1 MTQTQARVD
10 TVIFGGGI
18 AGLWLLNRLVA
29 EGRNAVLFEQDALGS
44 SQTIASQGMIHGGIK
59 YALGGALT
67 GESEA
72 IAAMP
77 GHWAR
82 CLEGKGD
89 VDISACNV
97 LSHHFYLWSTRSITS
112 KLTSF
117 FASKMLRGRVNSVK
131 AADRPPAF
139 DSPQFRGSLYRLAD
153 LVLDVPSLLDTLAA
167 PHRDRIFRIDWQTA
181 ALLRKDRRIIALRF
195 ADGLMLE
202 ADHFVFAAGAGN
214 EALLNAVNLEQPAMQ
229 RRPLQQVLVKH
240 DFPSPLYAHCMGNNP
255 SPRLTISSHRCN
267 DGRHCWY
274 LGGDLATEGVNMDSG
289 ELIERAQ
296 KELAELFPWINF
308 GTTQWATLK
317 VDRAEP
323 RQTQLVKPDKAYAER
338 PKDCDNLLVCWP
350 TKLTLTPDM
359 ANQASTLLGSTP
371 PNGATGAIPEAL
383 ERLPRPPIATP
394 CWETLF

>member
-1 MTQTQARVD
+1 MTPTQARVD

-77 GHWAR
+77 AHWAR

-97 LSHHFYLWSTRSITS
+97 LSHHFYLWSTASITS
-112 KLTSF
+112 KLPSF

-131 AADRPPAF
+131 PSERPTAF

-153 LVLDVPSLLDTLAA
+153 LVLDVPSLIETLSA
-167 PHRDRIFRIDWQTA
+167 PHRQRIFKVDWQTTT
-181 ALLRKDRRIIALRF
+181 LVRNEQRITALRF
-195 ADGLMLE
+195 ADGLTLE
-202 ADHFVFAAGAGN
+202 AANVIFAAGSGN
-214 EALLNAVNLEQPAMQ
+214 EYLMRAVEVEQPAMQ

-240 DFPSPLYAHCMGNNP
+240 DFDGALYAHCMGSNP
-255 SPRLTISSHRCN
+255 SPRLTISSHRCE
-267 DGRHCWY
+267 DGRQCWY
-274 LGGDLATEGVNMDSG
+274 LGGDLATEGVDMDSG
-289 ELIERAQ
+289 ELIARARH
-296 KELAELFPWINF
+296 ELTDLFPWINF
-308 GTTQWATLK
+308 GNTEWATLK

-323 RQTQLVKPDKAYAER
+323 RQTQLVKPDKAFAER
-338 PKDCDNLLVCWP
+338 AKHCDNLIVCWP

-359 ANQASTLLGSTP
+359 ANQTCELLRSAP
-371 PNGATGAIPEAL
+371 ATGGDAPDAL
-383 ERLPRPPIATP
+383 AALPRPEIAKP